1 MKKFDIFP
9 HDATEVE
16 RQFMAAQLYIA
27 GGILAI
33 VIVFYGACFFATR
46 CFAPREELFFFTAI
60 VAALMLDLLFMFMV
74 VFQILRRRAG

>member
-9 HDATEVE
+9 SDATEVE

-33 VIVFYGACFFATR
+33 VIVFYGACFFAAR
-46 CFAPREELFFFTAI
+46 CFAPHDELFFFTAI
-60 VAALMLDLLFMFMV
+60 VAALTLDLLFMFLI
-74 VFQILRRRAG
+74 VFRILYRRAG